1 MFRDFFSEGRYFNLP
16 IIRNRVSLF
25 IDNSKLFKTS
35 IKLYMPSSK
44 KAIIVKGLIKN
55 LNTYFPKI
63 LFLFSVKHEKGKF
76 IDFFE
81 KKYKKKIVSSI
92 YYPTISDKL
101 VLQLITLDGNIFG
114 YMKIGTQTKGNE
126 KILRELNAINILT
139 NETNLLNKGYLI
151 DTGKYKDFDYIILKE
166 IEGKNNNLTIS
177 ALSKIFNELNK
188 DQLFLLKDHPNFI
201 ELLENTAKIKQKEL
215 NEILKQIRN
224 ISNKKYS
231 LVFEHGDLAPWNIFE
246 DLDGNVRLFDFE
258 YFENNGLEFMDKF
271 NYFYQIGTLLKKM
284 NYVELLK
291 FLKVK
296 TQVEEFYNV
305 FAIFLV
311 KKIINKIKEESNY
324 NQELDFL
331 KKVSKK
337 I

>member
-25 IDNSKLFKTS
+25 MDNPKLFKTS

-44 KAIIVKGLIKN
+44 KAIIVKGLIES
-55 LNTYFPKI
+55 LNTYFPKA
-63 LFLFSVKHEKGKF
+63 LFLFSIKYGKGKF
-76 IDFFE
+76 IDFLE
-81 KKYKKKIVSSI
+81 KKYKKEIVSSI

-114 YMKIGTQTKGNE
+114 YMKIGTQVKGNE
-126 KILRELNAINILT
+126 KVLRELNAINILT

-151 DTGKYKDFDYIILKE
+151 DKGKYNDFDYIILKE

-188 DQLFLLKDHPNFI
+188 GKLFLLKDHPNFI
-201 ELLENTAKIKQKEL
+201 ELLENTSKLKQKEL
-215 NEILKQIRN
+215 NEVLKQILN

-246 DLDGNVRLFDFE
+246 DLDGNIKLFDFE

-271 NYFYQIGTLLKKM
+271 NYYYQTGILLKKM
-284 NYVELLK
+284 KYQELFE
-291 FLKVK
+291 FLKIK
-296 TQVEEFYNV
+296 IQIEEFYIM
-305 FAIFLV
+305 FAIFLI
-311 KKIINKIKEESNY
+311 KKIISKIKEESNY